1 MTLNL
6 NEPTRLNQQMCFALY
21 EANKKFNR
29 FYAEILDPFNLTY
42 PQYLVLLNLWEANC
56 EITMR
61 DLGRQLAL
69 DSGTLTPLLRRLE
82 QRGWVTRHK
91 DPDDERHV
99 LVALT
104 PKAEQ
109 SQWIIL
115 NKVNSYLNH
124 LNMKK
129 SEYLQRLHEIN
140 DISQRLD
147 QILSEI

>member
-69 DSGTLTPLLRRLE
+69 DSGTLTP
-82 QRGWVTRHK
+82 
-91 DPDDERHV
+91 PSP
-99 LVALT
+99 T
-104 PKAEQ
+104 P
-109 SQWIIL
+109 
-115 NKVNSYLNH
+115 
-124 LNMKK
+124 
-129 SEYLQRLHEIN
+129 
-140 DISQRLD
+140 
-147 QILSEI
+147 

>member
-82 QRGWVTRHK
+82 QRGWV
-91 DPDDERHV
+91 D
-99 LVALT
+99 A
-104 PKAEQ
+104 
-109 SQWIIL
+109 S
-115 NKVNSYLNH
+115 
-124 LNMKK
+124 
-129 SEYLQRLHEIN
+129 
-140 DISQRLD
+140 
-147 QILSEI
+147 